1 MKEKLVVLNSDIFLG
16 IGKGR
21 FTRNTYSYI
30 CHQHVPPD
38 PRGYRLLLRWLN
50 VEDVTGFDMQ
60 SWMSHALE

>member
-1 MKEKLVVLNSDIFLG
+1 MLVVFNSDIFLG

-38 PRGYRLLLRWLN
+38 PRGYRHLLRWQC
-50 VEDVTGFDMQ
+50 VEDVARTDMQ

>member
-1 MKEKLVVLNSDIFLG
+1 MLVVPNSNIFLG

-38 PRGYRLLLRWLN
+38 PRGYRHLLRWLN